1 MGDIEMTQQG
11 AAQRAWRAAA
21 EAESKAGL
29 GDRGGAHAY
38 AAVAEAW
45 ARVAGQLPVVE
56 LAVDNCPRPA
66 AHMPAERV
74 GEWPPGQVPVPT
86 PRPLRGHEQAVV
98 TADEL
103 GATQVDLG
111 ARVAAEQAAAGL
123 ALLGLDPLDPR
134 VPVGDVEQTLV
145 LDAPAHEPAHLPV
158 DDVWPATN
166 ACKGCAQPIEWRGGA
181 WVDIKGWARCVAR

>member
-1 MGDIEMTQQG
+1 MSDIEMTQQG
-11 AAQRAWRAAA
+11 ATERAWRAAA

-29 GDRGGAHAY
+29 GDPGGAQAY

-45 ARVAGQLPVVE
+45 ARVAGQLPIVE
-56 LAVDNCPRPA
+56 AAADCPRPA

-86 PRPLRGHEQAVV
+86 PRPLERQAVV
-98 TADEL
+98 TADDL

-134 VPVGDVEQTLV
+134 VTIADVEQTLV
-145 LDAPAHEPAHLPV
+145 LDVQVHEPTSY
-158 DDVWPATN
+158 DSSTGT
-166 ACKGCAQPIEWRGGA
+166 CSRCASAIEWRGGVWIDVTGGA
-181 WVDIKGWARCVAR
+181 HCVAR